1 MMDILNT
8 IQADTVILKI
18 DVEGY
23 ECKVSTLIQYY
34 YVIKGKKLGVDTTT
48 HHQSSTG
55 GYGKKDGRKG
65 LIFWGSGG
73 EEGGLRNKNLVNV
86 K

>member
-55 GYGKKDGRKG
+55 GYGNKLG
-65 LIFWGSGG
+65 LNWAKLSSNWNWDLIYSRFAVLHG
-73 EEGGLRNKNLVNV
+73 
-86 K
+86 